1 MATGE
6 TAGHARPMSR
16 PYRARVAVIAAAWLV
31 LLGTWLMLA
40 RHETGAIDQ
49 FAFRVLALPSHGVAA
64 AAPTVVAAAKAVLA
78 AAALIVL
85 GLLARQRAWWD
96 CVAIAVG
103 APVAQ
108 AAAHL
113 AKDAVARPRP
123 EHELVR
129 AGGYSFP
136 SSTSA
141 LGMGFAFLAIA
152 LARALPARRRAITAA
167 GALVTLALGLSFV
180 ALRVHYLSD
189 VIAGWALGVIA
200 YALCGLAPEL
210 RRHHAS

>member
-1 MATGE
+1 
-6 TAGHARPMSR
+6 
-16 PYRARVAVIAAAWLV
+16 
-31 LLGTWLMLA
+31 MLA
-40 RHETGAIDQ
+40 RHETGAIDR
-49 FAFRVLALPSHGVAA
+49 FAFRVLALPSHGALAA

-78 AAALIVL
+78 VAALIVL

-152 LARALPARRRAITAA
+152 LARTLPACRRVITAA

-189 VIAGWALGVIA
+189 VIAGWALGVIV

-210 RRHHAS
+210 RRHRAP